1 MNAKD
6 RYAAALGRMLELV
19 VVLNDDMTKSLAKE
33 GLTGARAHLLWVLR
47 ERGPLTQ
54 RELAEA
60 LQVSARNITGLVDAL
75 AATGF
80 VTREA
85 HPTDRR
91 ATLVSF
97 TGKGKQAA
105 AALERDQEEFA
116 RLLFHGMPRATFDGF
131 VEGLDEVLARL
142 GNAGLKRDPEVDR

>member
-1 MNAKD
+1 MNEKD
-6 RYAAALGRMLELV
+6 RFAGALGRILELV
-19 VVLNDDMTKSLAKE
+19 VLLNDDMTKSLAKE
-33 GLTGARAHLLWVLR
+33 GLTGSRAHLLWVLR

-75 AATGF
+75 VATGF
-80 VTREA
+80 VTREP

-97 TGKGKQAA
+97 TKQGEATSQE
-105 AALERDQEEFA
+105 LERDQEEFA
-116 RLLFHGMPRATFDGF
+116 ELLFGGMPRDRFNAFVDGL
-131 VEGLDEVLARL
+131 GEVLTRL
-142 GNAGLKRDPEVDR
+142 ADAGLKRNPEVDR

>member
-1 MNAKD
+1 MNEKERFAG
-6 RYAAALGRMLELV
+6 ALGGILELV
-19 VVLNDDMTKSLAKE
+19 VLLNDDMTKSLAKE

-75 AATGF
+75 VATGF
-80 VTREA
+80 VTRQP

-97 TGKGKQAA
+97 TKQGEATSRE
-105 AALERDQEEFA
+105 LERDQEEFA
-116 RLLFHGMPRATFDGF
+116 KLLFGDMPRDRFDAF
-131 VEGLDEVLARL
+131 VEGLGEVLTRL
-142 GNAGLKRDPEVDR
+142 AKAGLKRNPEVDR

>member
-1 MNAKD
+1 MNEKD
-6 RYAAALGRMLELV
+6 RFAGALGGILELV
-19 VVLNDDMTKSLAKE
+19 VLLNDDMTKSLAKE
-33 GLTGARAHLLWVLR
+33 GLTGSRAHLLWVLR

-75 AATGF
+75 VATGF

-97 TGKGKQAA
+97 TKQGAA
-105 AALERDQEEFA
+105 ASRQLERDREEFA
-116 RLLFHGMPRATFDGF
+116 ELLFGDMPRDRFDAF
-131 VEGLDEVLARL
+131 VDGLGEVLTRL
-142 GNAGLKRDPEVDR
+142 AKAGLKRNPEVDR